1 MTDYLQAAERLLGA
15 TRDRVLHEYGSAIG
29 RGREELLTPSLVLDI
44 DATRRNIELMAT
56 RLQSM
61 SAGIRPHAKVHKSP
75 DIARMQLDAGAVG
88 LSMAT
93 VWEAAVMAAAG
104 MDDLFVVN
112 TVTSPDKIRV
122 LAELARDRR
131 VLVALDDASNAEALA
146 AAARAAGSILG
157 IMIEVNTGLKRCGV
171 DTPEQA
177 LELARRVLDLKQ
189 LSLEGITGYEGHCS
203 FLLDHHER
211 HAVQQEAMGLFVG
224 VAEFL
229 AAHDIPCRILSA
241 GGTSTWVWTA
251 NHPGITEIQAG
262 TYVFNDNYYRHMAPE
277 FEQALTVQATVISAA
292 RDRFVLD
299 AGGKSVAGGEETSIV
314 GQRYSSVRFHEE
326 HAICDGPDRSSLKI
340 GDSVQLVPGDAA
352 NTINLHD
359 VYYVIADG
367 RIADIWPVIP
377 RGSGHH
383 GLVQH

>member
-1 MTDYLQAAERLLGA
+1 MTDYLQAAQRLLRE
-15 TRDRVLHEYGSAIG
+15 TRDKVLHDYGSAIG
-29 RGREELLTPSLVLDI
+29 RRREELVTPALVLDI
-44 DATRRNIELMAT
+44 DAARRNIELMAT

-61 SAGIRPHAKVHKSP
+61 SAGIRPHVKVHKSP
-75 DIARMQLDAGAVG
+75 DLAKMQLDAGAVG

-93 VWEAAVMAAAG
+93 VWEAVVMAAAG

-146 AAARAAGSILG
+146 AAARAAGSVLG

-177 LELARRVLDLKQ
+177 LELARRVLELRQ

-203 FLLDHHER
+203 FILGYDER
-211 HAVQQEAMGLFVG
+211 FAMQREAMDLFVSF
-224 VAEFL
+224 ADFL
-229 AAHDIPCRILSA
+229 TAHDIPCRIVSA

-277 FEQALTVQATVISAA
+277 FEQALTVQATVISAGS
-292 RDRFVLD
+292 DRFVLD
-299 AGGKSVAGGEETSIV
+299 TGGKSVAGGEETSVV
-314 GQRYSSVRFHEE
+314 GQRYASIRFHEE
-326 HAICDGPDRSSLKI
+326 HGICDGPDRSSLRD
-340 GDSVQLVPGDAA
+340 GDSVQLIPGDGA
-352 NTINLHD
+352 NTVNLHD
-359 VYYVIADG
+359 MYYVVADG
-367 RIADIWPVIP
+367 RVSDVWPVIP
-377 RGSGHH
+377 RGPGHH
-383 GLVQH
+383 GLAQH